1 MPKFDIAGGCSS
13 YIARQ
18 TEKPKSGLTLLTEYS
33 QSMNLLLSRKL
44 RSLVR
49 RRPSLKSPPLP
60 SFLPALSLSFGAVLI
75 LLNLIS

>member
-1 MPKFDIAGGCSS
+1 MPKFEIAGGCSS
-13 YIARQ
+13 CDARQ
-18 TEKPKSGLTLLTEYS
+18 MENHASGLALLTEYS
-33 QSMNLLLSRKL
+33 QSMNLLLSRRL

>member
-1 MPKFDIAGGCSS
+1 MPKFEIAGGCSS
-13 YIARQ
+13 CVARQ
-18 TEKPKSGLTLLTEYS
+18 TQNPTSGLALLTEYS